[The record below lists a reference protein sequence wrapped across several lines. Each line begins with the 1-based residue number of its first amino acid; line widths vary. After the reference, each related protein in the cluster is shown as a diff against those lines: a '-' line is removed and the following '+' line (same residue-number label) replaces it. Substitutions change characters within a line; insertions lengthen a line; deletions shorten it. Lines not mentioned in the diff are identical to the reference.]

1 MEQVVGLQF
10 VAEIGQGGG

>member
-10 VAEIGQGGG
+10 VTEIGQGGG